1 MKNVKSKSQIKAE
14 EVLAWATEELH
25 KALTNIIINMQN
37 HPRPYFMLIHI
48 KDNYDGMLGGFGHK
62 NRNDLLQTTHIPT
75 PAEFVQGA
83 RIIDLSKKKVI
94 HNVIILMDK
103 PPAVP
108 MISTS
113 LIRVDNKQGRASW
126 VYILPPDKPV
136 IWGADMGEQSEFVF
150 RSAAKSNAP
159 IVN

>member
-1 MKNVKSKSQIKAE
+1 VEKTKSKDHRKGE

-48 KDNYDGMLGGFGHK
+48 KDSYDGRLGGFGHK
-62 NRNDLLQTTHIPT
+62 VRNDLLESHHIPT
-75 PAEFVQGA
+75 PAEFVSGE
-83 RIIDLSKKKVI
+83 RIIDLSKKKVV
-94 HNVIILMDK
+94 HNVIVLMDK

-113 LIRVDNKQGRASW
+113 LLRIDNKQGSASW
-126 VYILPPDKPV
+126 IYILPPDKPV
-136 IWGADMGEQSEFVF
+136 IWGCDMGEQNEFVF
-150 RSAAKSNAP
+150 NSAAKSNAP